1 MEELPGSPMYDE
13 SLKIDGRSDGTE
25 IVKKLQD
32 IVLVF
37 LIHGLWFSA
46 WSEVLFLCL
55 SPELKYRVRI

>member
-1 MEELPGSPMYDE
+1 MYDE